1 MIESLILA
9 AVVVAPRPAP
19 VRVAPR
25 PAPARVAPQPA
36 PHETPRPAPVVV
48 PGHISNQK
56 CKEEKEKCK

>member
-25 PAPARVAPQPA
+25 PARVAPQPA
-36 PHETPRPAPVVV
+36 PHETPRPVPFV
-48 PGHISNQK
+48 PGSTPNQK